1 MDRRKVW
8 IGCWIVVSF
17 LASGTTARAQG
28 CDVKKPETC
37 LQQAFT
43 AFCKAAQSD
52 ISACNDVKRPG
63 VQWLRLDLYCG
74 DDKTKAGC
82 ADFHAVKEATTPL
95 ILAYDHAAG
104 TWQAKGRLEESR
116 VKRDVGG
123 KPTVSLA
130 PSEDLVIIIERTNPL
145 LYVVSRSAVT
155 EAATPEAAQ
164 FQKLATLLGGNIQ
177 SLLASL
183 AEARVGAQAGGPF
196 DSYLDAVETSLRAL
210 EATNSD
216 VSCLLRQSTEQRG
229 RIVAFL
235 QAIELGRAHEFP
247 LAPRACSTTPGWV
260 FGTAQLAA
268 AFEALGRDSLAALQL
283 DPGCPTALSAGL
295 KVLSQDGTKPAD
307 VRAAIADFEVARST
321 EVCHPLLL
329 KAMRSL
335 GDTIAD
341 ISSAPDAGL
350 PAALKAEVG
359 TKRDLQINLAM
370 SARLKTVSTTA
381 SSLAAERDN
390 AGKAIASVIAFNDLL
405 TANVTAPPI
414 TCGSA
419 ADGQCQTADAVDRRL
434 FLEANAKP
442 VQWDKIQTHTIQVKA
457 ASPFAASVVASR
469 PSSVETAVMLD
480 SVQRGLWGIGAS
492 VIWTSLKSPTFS
504 AVTHPTDPSK
514 MVIAETDQEVRAG
527 GLALLV
533 DYRLGRKL
541 FPGSRVG
548 QIFGL
553 EFGAAA
559 DTSKPG
565 FFGGLSF
572 QLGRFVRLGGGITYQ
587 RIKAL
592 RGQNLGDVVKATS
605 DIKMRQRFEDGA
617 YLSLSIGLEQFR
629 LFTVN

>member
-1 MDRRKVW
+1 
-8 IGCWIVVSF
+8 
-17 LASGTTARAQG
+17 
-28 CDVKKPETC
+28 
-37 LQQAFT
+37 
-43 AFCKAAQSD
+43 
-52 ISACNDVKRPG
+52 
-63 VQWLRLDLYCG
+63 
-74 DDKTKAGC
+74 
-82 ADFHAVKEATTPL
+82 
-95 ILAYDHAAG
+95 
-104 TWQAKGRLEESR
+104 
-116 VKRDVGG
+116 
-123 KPTVSLA
+123 
-130 PSEDLVIIIERTNPL
+130 
-145 LYVVSRSAVT
+145 
-155 EAATPEAAQ
+155 
-164 FQKLATLLGGNIQ
+164 
-177 SLLASL
+177 
-183 AEARVGAQAGGPF
+183 
-196 DSYLDAVETSLRAL
+196 
-210 EATNSD
+210 
-216 VSCLLRQSTEQRG
+216 
-229 RIVAFL
+229 
-235 QAIELGRAHEFP
+235 
-247 LAPRACSTTPGWV
+247 
-260 FGTAQLAA
+260 
-268 AFEALGRDSLAALQL
+268 
-283 DPGCPTALSAGL
+283 
-295 KVLSQDGTKPAD
+295 
-307 VRAAIADFEVARST
+307 
-321 EVCHPLLL
+321 
-329 KAMRSL
+329 MRSL
-335 GDTIAD
+335 SDTIAD
-341 ISSAPDAGL
+341 ISSAPDAWL

-381 SSLAAERDN
+381 ASLAAERDN
-390 AGKAIASVIAFNDLL
+390 AGKAIASVIVFNDLL

-414 TCGSA
+414 PCSSA

-514 MVIAETDQEVRAG
+514 MIIAETDQEVRAG

-533 DYRLGRKL
+533 DYRFGRKL

-548 QIFGL
+548 RIFGV

-592 RGQNLGDVVKATS
+592 RGQDLGDVVKATS
-605 DIKMRQRFEDGA
+605 DIKTRQRFEDGA
-617 YLSLSIGLEQFR
+617 YLSLSIGFEQFR